1 MARSS
6 SRRSIAWG
14 SGRCAGCVRT
24 AAGRAG
30 ALPEPPGAWG
40 EGRAPPTRLNTEDLA
55 ERELR
60 QVPARENLEPAAV
73 PERVLALFG
82 WTHDRVKTVRFMA
95 ENGKEPVVGMGY
107 DRPLAI
113 FSKSRPPLFRYF
125 KQTVAVVTNPP
136 IDPIREGGAF
146 DLTVHLGA

>member
-1 MARSS
+1 
-6 SRRSIAWG
+6 
-14 SGRCAGCVRT
+14 T
-24 AAGRAG
+24 
-30 ALPEPPGAWG
+30 P
-40 EGRAPPTRLNTEDLA
+40 
-55 ERELR
+55 
-60 QVPARENLEPAAV
+60 V

-95 ENGKEPVVGMGY
+95 ENGKEPIVGMGY

-113 FSKSRPPLFRYF
+113 FANSRPPLFRYF

-146 DLTVHLGA
+146 DLTVPLGAVPSAHEDLPVYDPHPQFRPASPALTEGPLEHVLRDTAAPRALLVDATVD